1 MNNEENKKR
10 FKKIVAENVDRSG
23 IEDLMDWVESS
34 TDFYSAPA
42 STRFHL
48 NCDGG
53 LLQHSLNVY
62 DEAMRLCNLYYTE
75 EEMADAKLRQSI
87 AISALFHDLCK
98 ANSYS
103 KYLKNVKNQD
113 TGRWEQVEAYQYD
126 VKLPFGHSQKSVIL
140 VQHFI
145 RLNTAEIA
153 AILGHMGF
161 SDSSFKGGDGYV
173 GDILEKYKLALM
185 IHMADLVASKLIE
198 RE

>member
-1 MNNEENKKR
+1 MTNEDNKIR
-10 FKKIVAENVDRSG
+10 FKNLVYEFINRDG
-23 IEDLMDWVESS
+23 INEFMEWLETK
-34 TDFYSAPA
+34 TDFYVAPA

-48 NCDGG
+48 NREGG
-53 LLQHSLNVY
+53 LLQHSLNVL
-62 DEAMRLCNLYYTE
+62 DETMRLCKIYYSE
-75 EEMADAKLRQSI
+75 DELNNAMESI
-87 AISALFHDLCK
+87 VLTTLFHDLCK

-140 VQHFI
+140 LQHFM
-145 RLNTAEIA
+145 RLKVDEIA
-153 AILGHMGF
+153 AVLGHMGF

-185 IHMADLVASKLIE
+185 VHMGDLVASKLTE
-198 RE
+198 KE